1 MTHGIYS
8 PAGPEFEVND
18 TNAMLACL
26 GQVATRRFLILSS
39 SGAASMTRTRRVFL
53 RDLAKNLLAAGAM
66 PRPFID
72 VGLSPNQ
79 TGTGLI
85 TDPRYLEHTLPD
97 RNGDPHP
104 ERPLRLLRIAQ
115 ALAER
120 GLDSELTRLQLHADP
135 MPFIRDHHEHE
146 HVRSIQEIEVTGAV
160 AELAVAGALGA
171 IDAVANGQV
180 RNAFCALRP
189 PGHHANNTGEEEGF
203 CFYSNAAVAARYA
216 QLRYGFEKVLIIDWD
231 YHHGNATQNA
241 FYDDPSVLFFSAHD
255 WQAYPG
261 TGDPSLRG
269 TGEGSGLNLNVH
281 LDCGSKDIDMLR
293 HWDNVLLPAVSTFK
307 PDFIIVSA
315 GFDSRMDDLL
325 GCFDLTDDVFRR
337 MTRTTMDIAN
347 DYCGGRL
354 VSLLEGGYNVD
365 GTAIAAAAHVETLL
379 DHV

>member
-1 MTHGIYS
+1 
-8 PAGPEFEVND
+8 
-18 TNAMLACL
+18 
-26 GQVATRRFLILSS
+26 
-39 SGAASMTRTRRVFL
+39 MTRTRRVFL

-72 VGLSPNQ
+72 ATTSPNQ

-85 TDPRYLEHTLPD
+85 TDPRYLGHKLEN
-97 RNGDPHP
+97 RNGEPHP
-104 ERPLRLLRIAQ
+104 ERPLRLIRIAQ

-120 GLDSELTRLQLHADP
+120 GLDSELTQLQLHADP
-135 MPFIRDHHEHE
+135 MPFIKAHHEHE
-146 HVRSIQEIEVTGAV
+146 HVRSIQDIEVTGEV

-171 IDAVANGQV
+171 VDAVANGQV
-180 RNAFCALRP
+180 HNAFCALRP

-216 QLRYGFEKVLIIDWD
+216 QLRYGFEKILIIDWD

-269 TGEGSGLNLNVH
+269 AGEGSGLNLNVH

-293 HWDNVLLPAVSTFK
+293 HWDNVLLPAVSTFQ
-307 PDFIIVSA
+307 PDFVIVSA

-325 GCFDLTDDVFRR
+325 GCFNLTDDVFRR

-354 VSLLEGGYNVD
+354 ISLLEGGYNVD